1 MEFCEI
7 FRQKCAEDD
16 TFPEKKNVWSDE
28 VSLAESSFNIL
39 FFVGADGPWP
49 SSSCLLFN

>member
-16 TFPEKKNVWSDE
+16 TFPEKIVWSDE
-28 VSLAESSFNIL
+28 VSLAESSFNNL
-39 FFVGADGPWP
+39 FFVGADGPW
-49 SSSCLLFN
+49 SSSFCLLFN